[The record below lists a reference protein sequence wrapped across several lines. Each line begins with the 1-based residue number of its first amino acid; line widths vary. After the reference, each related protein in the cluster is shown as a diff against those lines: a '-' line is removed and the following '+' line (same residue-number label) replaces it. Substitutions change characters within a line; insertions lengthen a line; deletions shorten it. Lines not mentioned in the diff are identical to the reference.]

1 MGASDGAAPSRFY
14 TAASAVC
21 KIVRREIRTL
31 SDAAR
36 DRYLDALNV
45 FYRTPMAEGQ
55 RLYGPDFVNAAWI
68 TACHNS
74 KLWCLHTP
82 NPFLAAHAAFV
93 YWGEESMR
101 LIDPTVSLPYWDH
114 MVRGQGDE
122 HDTISPILFIHIP
135 HQSSREGA
143 GCPAPWASVVPHQA

>member
-1 MGASDGAAPSRFY
+1 MCVCAMCASDGAAPPRSY

-21 KIVRREIRTL
+21 KTIRREIRTL

-101 LIDPTVSLPYWDH
+101 LVDPTVSLPYWDH
-114 MVRGQGDE
+114 MVRSTSQS
-122 HDTISPILFIHIP
+122 HTTDTGNLFL
-135 HQSSREGA
+135 QYESLREGSL
-143 GCPAPWASVVPHQA
+143 CPPR